1 MYFKTFNSKNIEIIY
16 IKINIIFYMATT
28 SFGNVGLQFLNNKF
42 YYFSNEFS
50 RKLLILNLILIEREE
65 NSKIFGRLKIFTF
78 LNFQK

>member
-1 MYFKTFNSKNIEIIY
+1 
-16 IKINIIFYMATT
+16 MATT

-65 NSKIFGRLKIFTF
+65 NSKILED
-78 LNFQK
+78 

>member
-1 MYFKTFNSKNIEIIY
+1 
-16 IKINIIFYMATT
+16 MAST

-78 LNFQK
+78 INFQK

>member
-1 MYFKTFNSKNIEIIY
+1 MYFKIFNSKNIEIIY
-16 IKINIIFYMATT
+16 IKINIIFYMTTT